1 MAARVFPLWVII
13 GVILLWGLTVLEIF
27 IKIRLP
33 EAFSTTAVIIGACLA
48 LAVLYGPTAPCTSI
62 CRLHNQCVTLS
73 GFERHSQKPSPP
85 MPPASPALHC
95 SRDQQ
100 RMVPRAQRRTLAAY
114 AVLRRPHP
122 DQGPIH
128 RPTCGGHCG
137 GHPHLCSAG
146 VPSVICCWLCRS
158 NRNPEK
164 PVAMICTATSACSSD
179 CGCIE

>member
-1 MAARVFPLWVII
+1 MTAKDLMWQLVFFPLWVII

-95 SRDQQ
+95 SRDQ
-100 RMVPRAQRRTLAAY
+100 REWFREHNGEPWPGMRYCVAPTPTRA
-114 AVLRRPHP
+114 
-122 DQGPIH
+122 
-128 RPTCGGHCG
+128 
-137 GHPHLCSAG
+137 
-146 VPSVICCWLCRS
+146 
-158 NRNPEK
+158 
-164 PVAMICTATSACSSD
+164 
-179 CGCIE
+179 